1 MGGRHFKLPHLE
13 TDKPTDTKVNDEA
26 TNYMDEDPTMLT
38 LREEGTYWEPLA
50 IIEATIELKNWAWEG
65 AAHPM
70 KDFVKKI
77 KTVKSLLRKILFLS
91 LFVSA
96 SIIVPIEFFCDRIP
110 IESVFV
116 ESIKFV
122 ENSLPYNMSSDSTYL
137 LALNVFISEIGKET
151 LNNKELKQG
160 HVEPIKDETQPIN
173 LGTNDEPK
181 MIQVGNNHL

>member
-1 MGGRHFKLPHLE
+1 MDSIEHLDAYVI
-13 TDKPTDTKVNDEA
+13 DKPTDMEIDGEG
-26 TNYMDEDPTMLT
+26 TNYMDENLMVLMLS
-38 LREEGTYWEPLA
+38 EEETHWEPPA
-50 IIEATIELKNWAWEG
+50 IVETTIELKNWAWEG

-77 KTVKSLLRKILFLS
+77 KTVESLLPKILFLS

-160 HVEPIKDETQPIN
+160 HVEPIKEET
-173 LGTNDEPK
+173 
-181 MIQVGNNHL
+181 

>member
-1 MGGRHFKLPHLE
+1 MDSIEHLDAYV
-13 TDKPTDTKVNDEA
+13 TDKPTDMEIDGEG
-26 TNYMDEDPTMLT
+26 TNYMDENLMVLM
-38 LREEGTYWEPLA
+38 LREEETHWEPPA
-50 IIEATIELKNWAWEG
+50 IVETTIELKNWAWEG

-70 KDFVKKI
+70 KDFMNKI
-77 KTVKSLLRKILFLS
+77 KNVESLLPKILFLS

-96 SIIVPIEFFCDRIP
+96 NIIVPIEFFCDRIP

-160 HVEPIKDETQPIN
+160 HVEPIKEET
-173 LGTNDEPK
+173 
-181 MIQVGNNHL
+181 

>member
-1 MGGRHFKLPHLE
+1 MDSIEHLDAYV
-13 TDKPTDTKVNDEA
+13 TDKPTDMEIDGEG
-26 TNYMDEDPTMLT
+26 TNYMDENLIVLMS
-38 LREEGTYWEPLA
+38 REEETHWEPPA
-50 IIEATIELKNWAWEG
+50 IVETIIELKNWAWEG

-77 KTVKSLLRKILFLS
+77 KTVKSLLPKILFLS

-137 LALNVFISEIGKET
+137 LALNVFISETSKET
-151 LNNKELKQG
+151 LNNKELK
-160 HVEPIKDETQPIN
+160 
-173 LGTNDEPK
+173 
-181 MIQVGNNHL
+181 